1 MNICKSIV
9 AAYLLT
15 ICMSATAELAVE
27 TPSTKTLP
35 KQPGAHWMWVSDL
48 NFYSMES
55 GRAYLVDGD
64 SAQVMGSLTTGY
76 FWASA
81 VHASDYSVIYSP
93 ETYLS
98 RGTRGERVDIIAIY
112 DPQTLAPIDEI
123 IIPPKRFSGVPVV
136 GHSSLSTDD
145 RFMAVFNF
153 TPAQSVS
160 IVDVK
165 AKNFIT
171 EVETPGCAQVFQ
183 AGARAFNMIC
193 GDGTMLTL
201 TLDDAGAVTT
211 SRSERFFDPKTD
223 LVDDKMSQ
231 YGTSWMYFSKS
242 GLVHQVDMSA
252 GEPKFLPTWPLFT
265 PGQVADSW
273 MAGGY
278 QYASVHEASGE
289 LYVLVHRGGEF
300 THKAPGSDVWVFD
313 IASKKRTRMIS
324 LTHAATVINV
334 TQDAEPVLFTADAE
348 HSGVIVYNAK
358 TGEHLHDVAEI
369 GLNPLLMWTP

>member
-1 MNICKSIV
+1 
-9 AAYLLT
+9 
-15 ICMSATAELAVE
+15 
-27 TPSTKTLP
+27 
-35 KQPGAHWMWVSDL
+35 
-48 NFYSMES
+48 
-55 GRAYLVDGD
+55 
-64 SAQVMGSLTTGY
+64 
-76 FWASA
+76 
-81 VHASDYSVIYSP
+81 
-93 ETYLS
+93 
-98 RGTRGERVDIIAIY
+98 
-112 DPQTLAPIDEI
+112 
-123 IIPPKRFSGVPVV
+123 
-136 GHSSLSTDD
+136 
-145 RFMAVFNF
+145 
-153 TPAQSVS
+153 
-160 IVDVK
+160 
-165 AKNFIT
+165 
-171 EVETPGCAQVFQ
+171 
-183 AGARAFNMIC
+183 
-193 GDGTMLTL
+193 MLTL

-324 LTHAATVINV
+324 LTHAATAINV